1 MKLCKHKMCISWKNS
16 VQNWQ
21 LCDKRIKIG
30 SLDSFL
36 DSEYLQTVL
45 TVITRE
51 IKLPST
57 QIVSVTFL
65 MQLI

>member
-1 MKLCKHKMCISWKNS
+1 MKSCKHKMCISWKNPL
-16 VQNWQ
+16 QNWQ
-21 LCDKRIKIG
+21 LYDKRIKIG

-36 DSEYLQTVL
+36 DSRVPQNSV

-51 IKLPST
+51 IKLSAT

-65 MQLI
+65 M

>member
-1 MKLCKHKMCISWKNS
+1 MCISWKNPL
-16 VQNWQ
+16 QNWQ
-21 LCDKRIKIG
+21 LYDKRIKIG

-36 DSEYLQTVL
+36 DSRVPQNSV

-51 IKLPST
+51 IKLSAT

-65 MQLI
+65 M